1 MAASE
6 QVVDITENPVAAR
19 KRRRRAVVRI
29 GVPVIGVML
38 VIAAIL
44 GIALYSHHVNRQG
57 VLLISDQLLT
67 TLDRQISER
76 VAAFLEPGGRALH
89 MLRDLALRTPSTE
102 RRAVAES
109 FAASALKQIPQISAL
124 YVGDSEGNFSM
135 ARRGTQTDATQIKQI
150 INIPGRR
157 HVFWIDRD
165 PAGNEVSRREDPQD
179 QFDPRSRP
187 WYQGALDT
195 EGTFWTDVYIFYT
208 EQKPGVTA
216 STRLLDVD
224 GKNYVVGV
232 DITLDQLSTFLASL
246 KIGAT
251 GRALIID
258 GQGRL
263 IAAPKSEKLMKPV
276 GETVEPPRLDKI
288 GDPVLTA
295 AFDRFRVEGQGR
307 RVFELD
313 GEAYVSS
320 ATPLPDKTR
329 DWWILIVVPEADFTG
344 FVSTNQQRTLAMSLV
359 IVVAVA
365 ILAFLLFRQGLRYD
379 RSLRRMAESSRVISR
394 QSSAYAAIADQ
405 SEQFVSTE
413 GRLPPI
419 LTESLAEL
427 TNTRRISI
435 WRLTAD
441 GRVLHCDDSFDA
453 ETKGHASGF
462 QLHRR
467 EMPRFFELLKTGQDA
482 DIADAASD
490 PRSAQFYQVLMQ
502 PFGSRRL
509 FVVPLHRG
517 DQTTGVLCLEDA
529 ETLEGFHT
537 FVHTIAGMTALQLH
551 ILAEPDHQ
559 RPTRA
564 ARSSELKA
572 QERSH
577 ILPADLKALDID
589 ASSRDAEL
597 YSGVAVMVLRFSPPA
612 ALAKKS
618 GGNGSDLAA
627 SIAHALQEEAT
638 ASGVRYIKFV
648 SQQVIA
654 AAGPEGDAETAMTR
668 IGALSIALRERCAA
682 LFEAAGPGAE
692 FRIGLDCG
700 AASGCGIG
708 DEPRQ
713 FNLWGDAFETAEA
726 MASSA
731 AAGAIQASEA
741 AYALLRQGFL
751 LRPRG
756 SFYIPGI
763 GEARTFVL
771 AGQL

>member
-6 QVVDITENPVAAR
+6 QVVDISENPVAVR
-19 KRRRRAVVRI
+19 KRRRRAVLRI
-29 GVPVIGVML
+29 GVPVIGVIL

-57 VLLISDQLLT
+57 VLGLSDQLLT
-67 TLDRQISER
+67 TLDRQITDR
-76 VAAFLEPGGRALH
+76 VAGFLEPGGRALQI
-89 MLRDLALRTPSTE
+89 LRDLALRTPSTA

-165 PAGNEVSRREDPQD
+165 EAGNELSRREDPQD
-179 QFDPRSRP
+179 QFDPRTRP
-187 WYQGALDT
+187 WYKGALDT
-195 EGTFWTDVYIFYT
+195 EGIFWTDVYIFYT
-208 EQKPGVTA
+208 EKKPGLTA

-224 GKNYVVGV
+224 GKDYVLGV
-232 DITLDQLSTFLASL
+232 DITLDELSTFLASL
-246 KIGAT
+246 KIGIT

-263 IAAPKSEKLMKPV
+263 IAAPNSDKLMKPV
-276 GETVEPPRLDKI
+276 DENVEPPRLDDI

-295 AFDRFRVEGQGR
+295 AFDRFRVEGKGR

-313 GEAYVSS
+313 GEAYVTS
-320 ATPLPDKTR
+320 ATPLPVKAR
-329 DWWILIVVPEADFTG
+329 DWWTLIVVPESDFTG

-359 IVVAVA
+359 IVAAVA

-379 RSLRRMAESSRVISR
+379 RSLRRMVDSSRVISR
-394 QSSAYAAIADQ
+394 QSSAYAAIAEQ
-405 SEQFVSTE
+405 LEQFVGAE
-413 GRLPPI
+413 GRLPPV
-419 LTESLAEL
+419 LTESLTEL
-427 TNTRRISI
+427 TNARRISI

-441 GRVLHCDDSFDA
+441 GEVLHCDESFDA

-467 EMPRFFELLKTGQDA
+467 EMPRFFELLKAGKEVE
-482 DIADAASD
+482 IADAAGD
-490 PRSAQFYQVLMQ
+490 QHSAQFYQLLMQ
-502 PFGSRRL
+502 PFGSRAL
-509 FVVPLHRG
+509 FVLPLHRG

-537 FVHTIAGMTALQLH
+537 FVHTVAGMAALQLR
-551 ILAEPDHQ
+551 ILEEPAHE
-559 RPTRA
+559 RPMRA
-564 ARSSELKA
+564 IRSGEFKGR
-572 QERSH
+572 ERSH
-577 ILPADLKALDID
+577 ILPADLKVLDID
-589 ASSRDAEL
+589 SASPEAEL

-612 ALAKKS
+612 TLAKKS

-627 SIAHALQEEAT
+627 SIAQALQEEAT
-638 ASGVRYIKFV
+638 ACGVRYLKFV

-654 AAGPEGDAETAMTR
+654 AAGPEGDAETAMFR
-668 IGALSIALRERCAA
+668 IGALAVAMRERCTT

-713 FNLWGDAFETAEA
+713 FNLWGDAFETADA

-731 AAGAIQASEA
+731 APGAIQASEA